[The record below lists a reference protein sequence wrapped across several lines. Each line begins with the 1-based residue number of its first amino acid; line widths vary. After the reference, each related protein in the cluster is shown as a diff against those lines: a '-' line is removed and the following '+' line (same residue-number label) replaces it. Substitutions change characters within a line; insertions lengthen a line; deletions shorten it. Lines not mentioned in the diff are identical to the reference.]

1 MNERKTIVPVLLD
14 STQLDPRLED
24 YQWLDMRPISVAAIR
39 RDEGGAP
46 DELLAL
52 HLDAEAVAA
61 AVVQLMKRLSG
72 LA

>member
-1 MNERKTIVPVLLD
+1 VARYALD
-14 STQLDPRLED
+14 
-24 YQWLDMRPISVAAIR
+24 IGAAIR

-52 HLDAEAVAA
+52 NLDAEAVAA